1 MSNDWGVCDLIF
13 TTGSSRVH
21 LSQNTEDCEQGDDG
35 VMQIDMMMT
44 TEVPLVGF
52 YGKVDEFNIIELGL
66 ILADKFTP
74 QCLTSIHDNGEIQS
88 KIDKMGA

>member
-1 MSNDWGVCDLIF
+1 
-13 TTGSSRVH
+13 
-21 LSQNTEDCEQGDDG
+21 
-35 VMQIDMMMT
+35 
-44 TEVPLVGF
+44 LVGF

-74 QCLTSIHDNGEIQS
+74 QCLTSIDDNNEILN